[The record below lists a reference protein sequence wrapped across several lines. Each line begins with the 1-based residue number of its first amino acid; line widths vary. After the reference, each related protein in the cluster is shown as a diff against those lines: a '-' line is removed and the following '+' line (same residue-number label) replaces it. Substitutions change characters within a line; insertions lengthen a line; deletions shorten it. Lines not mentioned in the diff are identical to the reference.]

1 MIYISIYSFSWLVL
15 LLSSIFFYNTKNN
28 IFNNFKIKYLLFF
41 ILAFHFESIFF
52 GPFSRMEIGDGEHVY
67 LGYLKY
73 LTDSKS
79 SLYLKELA
87 GGVDRYS
94 VGRIG
99 GEFFSTYLFLF
110 KFLNYWQTLLIIRLS
125 FFLISFF
132 GVYLLLRRTFKV
144 NESISFILGIFYSTC
159 FEFNISMNILY
170 GLSYSG
176 IPFLI
181 YQLTQYKKSIKDIS
195 LFILFTSL
203 FISTSYPYWA
213 GIPTVIILITIY
225 FVTNPRSKKFYIF
238 GSLFFLFFWFIN
250 YLETTLGLILNLEE
264 SSRSLRECCASSVN
278 SNMQMFIKHL
288 FRPLNSFLYTSF
300 SLTLIFPLLISIY
313 IFVKYKVREKKL
325 IYLWLLFL
333 ILNILPI
340 FLDGKTY
347 RSYFEY
353 SSIIILI
360 HIFAKSLSKSK
371 NDNINKISISILMGV
386 ILSCFVV
393 LKGYTLIK
401 YINFGTLS
409 NFDNSNLNI
418 ENNKW
423 YNKNYRVISFP
434 KMIDYNSLVSKGY
447 ATFQIQAT
455 LINKDIYNYWSK
467 INLSNTDQHISIYGI
482 KLKNEQLFCCT
493 ELNLDNEI
501 NFQLL
506 KLTNT
511 KYIISKLPLISNELK
526 LIKEPKVKYQNNKK
540 GKFSKYFDP
549 ITYLYPFYDND
560 FYVYELSDV
569 YPKIFSPDQMRFHP
583 ENEFFDN
590 LIEYNQSNGQF
601 IIFLNE
607 NYRNKLENYFDS
619 FQSPKIKIDNVTEI
633 DNGYK
638 IDLKD
643 NISGGMI
650 VLNHPFSKWWTTS
663 TEDIEII
670 KGNYYQTVLLIKK
683 DIENFSII
691 YYRPLIQDYIYGFLN
706 N

>member
-1 MIYISIYSFSWLVL
+1 
-15 LLSSIFFYNTKNN
+15 
-28 IFNNFKIKYLLFF
+28 
-41 ILAFHFESIFF
+41 
-52 GPFSRMEIGDGEHVY
+52 MEIGDGEHVY

-73 LTDSKS
+73 LSDSKS

-110 KFLNYWQTLLIIRLS
+110 KFFNYWQTLLIIRLS

-132 GVYLLLRRTFKV
+132 GVYFLLRRTFKV
-144 NESISFILGIFYSTC
+144 NESISFILGIFYTTC
-159 FEFNISMNILY
+159 FEFNISMNVLY

-181 YQLTQYKKSIKDIS
+181 YQLTQYKKSIKDIC

-213 GIPTVIILITIY
+213 GIPTAIILMTIY
-225 FVTNPRSKKFYIF
+225 FVTNPISKKFYIF

-250 YLETTLGLILNLEE
+250 YLEITLGLILNLEE
-264 SSRSLRECCASSVN
+264 SSRSLRECCASSFN
-278 SNMQMFIKHL
+278 SNIQIFIKHL

-313 IFVKYKVREKKL
+313 IFMKDNIREKKL
-325 IYLWLLFL
+325 IFLWLLFL

-340 FLDGKTY
+340 LLDGKTY

-360 HIFAKSLSKSK
+360 LIFAISISKLK
-371 NDNINKISISILMGV
+371 NENINKISISTLMGI

-393 LKGYTLIK
+393 LKGYTFIK

-423 YNKNYRVISFP
+423 YKKDYRVISIP
-434 KMIDYNSLVSKGY
+434 KMIDNNSLVSKGY
-447 ATFQIQAT
+447 STFQIQAT

-467 INLSNTDQHISIYGI
+467 INLSNKDQHVSIYGVN
-482 KLKNEQLFCCT
+482 LKNDQIFCCT
-493 ELNLDNEI
+493 RLNLDDEI
-501 NFQLL
+501 NFNLL
-506 KLTNT
+506 RLTNT
-511 KYIISKLPLISNELK
+511 KYIISKLPLISNEIK
-526 LIKEPKVKYQNNKK
+526 LIKEPKFKYVNLKK
-540 GKFSKYFDP
+540 GKFSKYLDV

-560 FYVYELSDV
+560 FYVYEISDV
-569 YPKIFSPDQMRFHP
+569 YPKIYSPDTIKFHSK
-583 ENEFFDN
+583 ENFFNIFSQKN
-590 LIEYNQSNGQF
+590 LSNEQF
-601 IIFLNE
+601 FIFLNKV
-607 NYRNKLENYFDS
+607 YKNKIVNFLNTYAK
-619 FQSPKIKIDNVTEI
+619 PKLKINNIKDIE
-633 DNGYK
+633 NGYY
-638 IDLKD
+638 IDLSD
-643 NISGGMI
+643 NNNGGII
-650 VLNHPFSKWWTTS
+650 VLNHPFSKWWTS
-663 TEDIEII
+663 TNKDVEII

-683 DIENFSII
+683 DVESFSIF
-691 YYRPLIQDYIYGFLN
+691 YDRPLVKDYIFDLLKN
-706 N
+706 